1 MNSIRDGQF
10 KLNEFL
16 LIDATAKTVDCGK
29 AEDLT
34 ALCVQANIYES
45 VLEPC
50 VRAEFEFYDAKGAGE
65 ALIFTNKKIVIDFT
79 TNEDNP
85 KSAIR
90 YEFYVIGEP
99 VRVQSPDDKALIYKV
114 ECVTYEA
121 WKSTDIKNAPLVRK
135 KIECEKMVKAYLE
148 ILGSQKPLFAE
159 KTRGLHAFNFTVK
172 SPFECIDEIRLE
184 YAMSQEFKG
193 HAFYF
198 FENKHGY
205 VFKSMEMLI
214 KEGKEN
220 IGDKCFLQSTLTN
233 LDVTGAKWRNI
244 LTTKIIQKG
253 NEGIAKLIGAG
264 AGSVKQFN
272 KVTGDFEDFE
282 ADPKNLEFET
292 LNKGSASTTLKAQHE
307 KAKDGNKGHVKEIS
321 YDPSISN
328 IERAEKFNHMP
339 YYMAHFL
346 TVIMQITIYGD
357 STITAGDVIKCQLPE
372 ASGLTKGEKNP
383 INEDSAITSGNY
395 MVTKCRHMLTFNEKA
410 EYAQALELVKDGI
423 GGVPQ
428 THTN

>member
-50 VRAEFEFYDAKGAGE
+50 VRAQFEFYDAKGASDK
-65 ALIFTNKKIVIDFT
+65 LIFTNKKIVIDFT

-90 YEFYVIGEP
+90 YEFYVIGKP
-99 VRVQSPDDKALIYKV
+99 VEVKSQDDKASIFKV

-121 WKSTDIKNAPLVRK
+121 WKSTDIENAPLSEK
-135 KIECEKMVKAYLE
+135 KLAAENAVKAYLN
-148 ILGSQKPLFAE
+148 IIGSQKPLFAE
-159 KTRGLHAFNFTVK
+159 KTRGLHAFNFTLK
-172 SPFECIDEIRLE
+172 KPFECIDEIRLE

-198 FENKHGY
+198 FENKHGF

-220 IGDKCFLQSTLTN
+220 IGDKCFFQSTLTN

-244 LTTKIIQKG
+244 LTTKLIQKG
-253 NEGIAKLIGAG
+253 NEGVAKILGAG
-264 AGSVKQFN
+264 ANSVKQYN
-272 KVTGDFEDFE
+272 KVTGQTEDFE
-282 ADPKNLEFET
+282 ADPRNLEFET

-307 KAKDGNKGHVKEIS
+307 KSRDGNKGKVKEIKF
-321 YDPSISN
+321 DPTISN
-328 IERAEKFNHMP
+328 IERAEKFNHLP

-346 TVIMQITIYGD
+346 TVIIQITIYGD
-357 STITAGDVIKCQLPE
+357 STITVGDVIKCQFPE
-372 ASGLTKGEKNP
+372 SSGITRGEKNP
-383 INEDSAITSGNY
+383 INEDSAMTTGNY

-410 EYAQALELVKDGI
+410 EYAQGLELVKDGI
-423 GGVPQ
+423 GGIPQ

>member
-50 VRAEFEFYDAKGAGE
+50 VRAQFEFYDAKGASDK
-65 ALIFTNKKIVIDFT
+65 LIFTNKKIVIDFT

-90 YEFYVIGEP
+90 YEFYVIGET
-99 VRVQSPDDKALIYKV
+99 VRIQSPDDKASIFKV

-121 WKSTDIKNAPLVRK
+121 WKSTDIKNAPLSEK
-135 KIECEKMVKAYLE
+135 KLAAENAVKAYLN
-148 ILGSQKPLFAE
+148 IIGSQKPLFAE
-159 KTRGLHAFNFTVK
+159 KTRGLHAFNFTLK
-172 SPFECIDEIRLE
+172 KPFECIDEIRLE

-198 FENKHGY
+198 FENKHGF

-220 IGDKCFLQSTLTN
+220 IGDKCFFQSTLTN

-244 LTTKIIQKG
+244 LTTALIQKG
-253 NEGIAKLIGAG
+253 SEGVAKILGAG
-264 AGSVKQFN
+264 ANSVKQYN
-272 KVTGDFEDFE
+272 KVTGQTEDFE
-282 ADPKNLEFET
+282 ADPRNLEFET

-307 KAKDGNKGHVKEIS
+307 KSRDGNKGKVKEIKF
-321 YDPSISN
+321 DPTISN
-328 IERAEKFNHMP
+328 IERAEKFNHLP

-346 TVIMQITIYGD
+346 TVIIQITIYGD
-357 STITAGDVIKCQLPE
+357 STITVGDVIKCQFPE

-383 INEDSAITSGNY
+383 INEDSAMTTGNY

-410 EYAQALELVKDGI
+410 EYAQGLELVKDGI
-423 GGVPQ
+423 GGIPQ